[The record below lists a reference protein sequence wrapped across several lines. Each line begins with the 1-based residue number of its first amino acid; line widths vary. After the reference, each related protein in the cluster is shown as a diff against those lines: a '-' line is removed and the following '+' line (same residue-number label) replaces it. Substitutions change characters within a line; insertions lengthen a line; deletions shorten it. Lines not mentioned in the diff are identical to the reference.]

1 MLNAAFDTAPD
12 TALLSQWTA
21 QLDRVGSLGA
31 LAQAM
36 INAYAPGV
44 SDEAL
49 VAYLWG
55 TIVETPIP
63 LDALSTYVGLVRSGS
78 YTQAGLVELVT
89 TLDLNTVEIAGIV
102 GQTLQLDPAW
112 FPPPGA

>member
-1 MLNAAFDTAPD
+1 
-12 TALLSQWTA
+12 
-21 QLDRVGSLGA
+21 
-31 LAQAM
+31 M
-36 INAYAPGV
+36 INAYAGGV
-44 SDEAL
+44 RRGAGTT
-49 VAYLWG
+49 VG